1 MYLLYLVLS
10 FTEVLVLFAS
20 AIGLLVFIVREI
32 VRAIEGLLDAAMN
45 AISASKQPRIES
57 LQPLG
62 VGGKGR
68 VRIIPGGHNEH
79 F

>member
-20 AIGLLVFIVREI
+20 AIGLLMFIVREI

>member
-32 VRAIEGLLDAAMN
+32 VRAIESLLDAAMN